1 MAECVADDATPAEVE
16 RVFRADYGRVVAA
29 MTRMLG
35 DVGLAEEAVQE
46 AFAAAL
52 ESWPRSGIP
61 PSTTG
66 WIVTTARN
74 RAIDRFR
81 RETTRDQRHADA
93 ELVFGYDDPLEDDD
107 IQDDRLRLIFTCCHP
122 ALSSAA
128 QVALTLKLV
137 AGLTTAEI
145 AGAFLVSEV
154 TMAQRI
160 VRAKN
165 KIGNAHIPYRVPE
178 VHEFPN
184 RLAPVL
190 SVVYLVFNE
199 GYLASAGGALT
210 RVDLAREGVRLGRVL
225 MSLMP
230 DEPEVQGLLALMLL
244 TESRRPARVDL
255 NGELVLL
262 ADQDRTLWD
271 PVLVEEGQSLVR
283 ACLRRNTPG
292 AFQVQAAIAAVH
304 SDAHS
309 ARDTDWSQIVELY
322 DQLLLLAPS
331 PVVRL
336 NRAIAVAELHGPK
349 DGLRELA
356 DVNLENYHH
365 LHSTRAELLTRLG
378 RLREADDEYGRA
390 IELTENEVERRFLV
404 ARQSLLR

>member
-1 MAECVADDATPAEVE
+1 MVEGVADDATPHEVE
-16 RVFRADYGRVVAA
+16 RVFRADYGRAVAA
-29 MTRMLG
+29 VTRMLG

-81 RETTRDQRHADA
+81 REITRDQRHAHA
-93 ELVFGYDDPLEDDD
+93 ELLFGYNDPLEQDE

-122 ALSSAA
+122 ALSRAA

-165 KIGNAHIPYRVPE
+165 KIRNAHIPYRVPE

>member
-1 MAECVADDATPAEVE
+1 MVEGVADDATPHEVE
-16 RVFRADYGRVVAA
+16 RVFRADYGRAVAA
-29 MTRMLG
+29 VTRMLG

-81 RETTRDQRHADA
+81 REITRDQRHAHA
-93 ELVFGYDDPLEDDD
+93 ELLFGYNDPLEQDE

-122 ALSSAA
+122 ALSRAA

-165 KIGNAHIPYRVPE
+165 KIRNAHIPYRVPE
-178 VHEFPN
+178 AHELPN
-184 RLAPVL
+184 RLVPVL

-199 GYLASAGGALT
+199 GYLSSTGDALT
-210 RVDLAREGVRLGRVL
+210 RVDLASEGVRLGRLL

-230 DEPEVQGLLALMLL
+230 DEPEVHGLLALMLL
-244 TESRRPARVDL
+244 TESRRPARVDVK
-255 NGELVLL
+255 GDLVLL

-283 ACLRRNTPG
+283 ECLRRNTPG

-304 SDAHS
+304 SDAQS
-309 ARDTDWSQIVELY
+309 LRDTDWSQIVELY
-322 DQLLLLAPS
+322 DQLLGLAPS

-336 NRAIAVAELHGPK
+336 NRAIAVAELHGPQ